1 MKVNSFEISVS
12 DEILLDLRRR
22 LCEARWPDEILDSGW
37 RYGTNLGYL
46 KDLVNYWRTEF
57 DWRSQEKMLND
68 YKHFKTNIDGLN
80 VHFIHEKGKGSNNL
94 PLIITHGWPS
104 TILEMYK
111 VIPLLTDPVAYGGDG
126 EDAFDVV
133 APSLPGFGFSDS
145 PLAGGMDVE
154 SVASLWNKLMTEN
167 LGYSRFGSHGGDIGA
182 GVTSQLGRNH
192 SDNLFGIHLTS
203 VTRPNPYLGPGS
215 RDLTNAEKIHMGQRE
230 DWQLEE
236 GGYNHIQSTK
246 PQTLSYGL
254 NDSPVGLAAWILE
267 KYRTWSDSDGNV
279 ETRFSKDELLT
290 NITIY
295 WVTKTIGSSVRMY
308 YENQKNI
315 WNPDKEEI
323 VDTPTGVAIFPYD
336 LATPP
341 REWAERSYNI
351 QRWTNMPRG
360 GHFAAMEEPELLVED
375 IRNFFRSYRKI

>member
-22 LCEARWPDEILDSGW
+22 LFEARWPDEILDSGW

-133 APSLPGFGFSDS
+133 APSLPCLLYTS
-145 PLAGGMDVE
+145 P
-154 SVASLWNKLMTEN
+154 S
-167 LGYSRFGSHGGDIGA
+167 
-182 GVTSQLGRNH
+182 
-192 SDNLFGIHLTS
+192 
-203 VTRPNPYLGPGS
+203 P
-215 RDLTNAEKIHMGQRE
+215 RD
-230 DWQLEE
+230 
-236 GGYNHIQSTK
+236 
-246 PQTLSYGL
+246 
-254 NDSPVGLAAWILE
+254 
-267 KYRTWSDSDGNV
+267 
-279 ETRFSKDELLT
+279 
-290 NITIY
+290 
-295 WVTKTIGSSVRMY
+295 
-308 YENQKNI
+308 
-315 WNPDKEEI
+315 
-323 VDTPTGVAIFPYD
+323 
-336 LATPP
+336 
-341 REWAERSYNI
+341 
-351 QRWTNMPRG
+351 RG
-360 GHFAAMEEPELLVED
+360 
-375 IRNFFRSYRKI
+375 